1 MSPLPRVSRFR
12 WRLAAWLVAGSSLG
26 FLWGCLLPSQGAG
39 AGAPPPSASGAP
51 VALPTSTAS
60 CDPDAGALEGPCR
73 IPTCGELMPDA
84 ALEDEPEP
92 DCSELLEE

>member
-1 MSPLPRVSRFR
+1 
-12 WRLAAWLVAGSSLG
+12 
-26 FLWGCLLPSQGAG
+26 
-39 AGAPPPSASGAP
+39 